1 MIFKWLNFS
10 KQLPRSFNV
19 RGPPMHTT
27 VHGKIWFKEKFQ
39 AQQFARKQ

>member
-10 KQLPRSFNV
+10 KQLPRSLKV

-27 VHGKIWFKEKFQ
+27 VQGKIWFKEKFQ